1 MGFIKK
7 VFGYTP
13 AGLVAKEFDLFGDRA
28 RSEADELQR
37 RQADLRTQGK
47 RRQLELLRSKR
58 GPVVTPQ
65 MEARIKALEDESKLP
80 FHLDPNVQADYRRA
94 TVGGAQAL
102 SGIQNEQLAS
112 GARGGFSNVGSISD
126 VYDRLG
132 VQLADLGQKQQVM
145 KEQKRDIAAA
155 ARQDIADAQ
164 IAYENSL
171 KDAEAAIEAGD
182 TQAMMAALNQAY
194 AAKDAIRARSQ
205 QLLLGGIQTGVGAF
219 AGSPGTAKAGVDNI
233 SSAGGK
239 TYGGYQYGSPS
250 GSVAGAGG
258 FGPGVSAGGYKPSY
272 QYR

>member
-1 MGFIKK
+1 
-7 VFGYTP
+7 
-13 AGLVAKEFDLFGDRA
+13 
-28 RSEADELQR
+28 
-37 RQADLRTQGK
+37 
-47 RRQLELLRSKR
+47 
-58 GPVVTPQ
+58 
-65 MEARIKALEDESKLP
+65 
-80 FHLDPNVQADYRRA
+80 
-94 TVGGAQAL
+94 
-102 SGIQNEQLAS
+102 
-112 GARGGFSNVGSISD
+112 
-126 VYDRLG
+126 
-132 VQLADLGQKQQVM
+132 M